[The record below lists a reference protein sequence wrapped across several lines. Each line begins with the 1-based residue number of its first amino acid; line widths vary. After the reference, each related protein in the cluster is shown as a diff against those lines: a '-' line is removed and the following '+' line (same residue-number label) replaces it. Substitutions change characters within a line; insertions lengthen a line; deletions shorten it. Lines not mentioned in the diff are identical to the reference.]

1 MVLVIQYKLE
11 ADMQPRSDK
20 MGDEE
25 QHPPRLWHAHLQ
37 KYHARLKEPQNEA
50 VIFPRNLYWR
60 CNHTMQPK
68 ADVEIDDHVHVQ
80 SRVEKNAWK
89 CNRTM

>member
-37 KYHARLKEPQNEA
+37 SNTL
-50 VIFPRNLYWR
+50 
-60 CNHTMQPK
+60 
-68 ADVEIDDHVHVQ
+68 
-80 SRVEKNAWK
+80 AWK
-89 CNRTM
+89 SHKTKQLSFPGIYIEDATIPCSQKPM